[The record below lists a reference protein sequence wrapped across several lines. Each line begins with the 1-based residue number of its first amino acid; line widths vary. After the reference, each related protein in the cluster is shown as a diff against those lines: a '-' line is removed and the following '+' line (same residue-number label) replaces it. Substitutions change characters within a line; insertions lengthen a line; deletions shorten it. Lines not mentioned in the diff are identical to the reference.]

1 MSQKKIKLIMEKI
14 EHYGSKKVVELTLSR
29 NDFLEDAD
37 KTEDEANVL
46 LNEIEQ
52 DIKTTLSEMEA
63 ENADLNKWVNNA
75 LEALEAV
82 KASGAIQND
91 DVFEMIELGL
101 SGKPQHPNTRL
112 G

>member
-1 MSQKKIKLIMEKI
+1 MSQEKIKFIMEKV
-14 EHYGSKKVVELTLSR
+14 EHYGSQKVVELTLSR
-29 NDFLEDAD
+29 NDFIEDAN
-37 KTEDEANVL
+37 KAEDEANVL

-52 DIKTTLSEMEA
+52 DIKATLSEVET

-91 DVFEMIELGL
+91 DVLEMIELGL
-101 SGKPQHPNTRL
+101 SGKPQHSNTRL

>member
-1 MSQKKIKLIMEKI
+1 MSQEKNKVSN
-14 EHYGSKKVVELTLSR
+14 GKSRAVRLKKVVELTLSR

-46 LNEIEQ
+46 LNKTEQ
-52 DIKTTLSEMEA
+52 DIKSTLSEIEA
-63 ENADLNKWVNNA
+63 ENADLNKWVNNT

-82 KASGAIQND
+82 KVSGAIQND
-91 DVFEMIELGL
+91 DVFEMFEFGL